1 MKGSD
6 ELVDPQQFCD
16 DLVNEGGYAL
26 AWIGVASIRRIG
38 AIDLVCAAGATDYLY
53 GEMASWWGSK
63 ESELG
68 PSGTAL
74 RSGVSQV
81 VANLANAAPDDPWRE
96 RASRFA
102 LGSSVAIADWLGT
115 RRAVV
120 NVYDRRNHAFGAVRV
135 KALEEMVRNVEFAVT
150 YRRSL
155 RQAEAAL
162 EESTIAMDALKVTER
177 NLSLSEERF
186 RLAFEGNMA
195 PMLFMDL
202 DDQVTAVNDAFCRMI
217 GRTREEIL
225 EVQLPSFTHPD
236 DLRIVDD
243 VNRRLASGE
252 THQIRFVKR
261 YLHKDGRVI
270 VAEVSKY
277 AARDVAGTMLY
288 TVSST
293 RDITEE
299 RDLTEQL
306 IAAQRLEA
314 FGTLAGGIAHD
325 FNSLLLVMRGYTSIL
340 LKGLK
345 DEQMLEAAERIDLVL
360 DEATSFTTQ
369 LLASSRQ
376 QEIQPQAVDLNEIV
390 RAGMKLMGPLLGDD
404 VTVTLKLSDKLPL
417 AWIDPSQTLQVLLN
431 LITNA
436 RDAMPSNG
444 RLALC
449 TAEVVLDE
457 EYAARHLDVDPGPYL
472 LLEIADSGVG
482 MDELSRARMFEHFYT
497 TKLQGT
503 GLGLSTVY
511 GIIKQSGGNIDVKS
525 EPGVGTT
532 FRVFFPRA
540 SGNTE
545 TSISK

>member
-6 ELVDPQQFCD
+6 ELVDPQHFCD

-26 AWIGVASIRRIG
+26 AWIGVASIRQNG
-38 AIDLVCAAGATDYLY
+38 AVDLVCAAGATEYLY

-63 ESELG
+63 ESGLG

-81 VANLANAAPDDPWRE
+81 AANLADGAPDDPWRE
-96 RASRFA
+96 RATQFG
-102 LGSSVAIADWLGT
+102 LGSSVSIADWLGA

-120 NVYDRRNHAFGAVRV
+120 NVYDRRIHAFGAVKVR
-135 KALEEMVRNVEFAVT
+135 ALEEMVRNVEFAVT

-162 EESTIAMDALKVTER
+162 EKSTLAMDALKVTER

-236 DLRIVDD
+236 DLHIVKD

-277 AARDVAGTMLY
+277 AARDAARTMLY

-293 RDITEE
+293 RDVTEE
-299 RDLTEQL
+299 RALTEQL
-306 IAAQRLEA
+306 VASQRLEA

-340 LKGLK
+340 LKGLQ
-345 DEQMLEAAERIDLVL
+345 DEKMREAAERIDLVL

-390 RAGMKLMGPLLGDD
+390 RAGMKLMGPLLGDE
-404 VTVTLKLSDKLPL
+404 VTVTLMLPDDLPL
-417 AWIDPSQTLQVLLN
+417 AWVDPSQTLQVLMN

-444 RLALC
+444 RLSLC
-449 TAEVVLDE
+449 TEKVVLGE
-457 EYAARHLDVDPGPYL
+457 EYATHHLDVEPGPYL

-482 MDELSRARMFEHFYT
+482 MNEATRARMFEHFYT
-497 TKLQGT
+497 TKLRGT
-503 GLGLSTVY
+503 GLGLATVY
-511 GIIKQSGGNIDVKS
+511 GIIKQSRGHIDVTS

-532 FRVFFPRA
+532 FQVYFPLA
-540 SGNTE
+540 ETDTE
-545 TSISK
+545 IRSSK